1 MERHTDDVAVS
12 LEKHERPV
20 ADVCR
25 VRLFQDVPQR
35 KLAVV
40 PVVHQG
46 KVRDEAVGSG
56 CGLLN
61 VHATVF
67 WREEGREAKRTTGL
81 DECEHS

>member
-1 MERHTDDVAVS
+1 MARHTDNVAVS

-25 VRLFQDVPQR
+25 VRLFQDVPQC

-46 KVRDEAVGSG
+46 EVRDEAVGSG
-56 CGLLN
+56 CGLLD
-61 VHATVF
+61 VHSTVC
-67 WREEGREAKRTTGL
+67 WREEGREAQRTTGL
-81 DECEHS
+81 DKCEHS